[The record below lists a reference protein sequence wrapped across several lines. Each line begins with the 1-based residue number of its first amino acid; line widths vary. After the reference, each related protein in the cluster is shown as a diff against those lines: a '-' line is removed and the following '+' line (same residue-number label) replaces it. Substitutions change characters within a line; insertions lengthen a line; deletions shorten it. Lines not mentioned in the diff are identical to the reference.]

1 MERSAKLA
9 VGHVLARRTDIPE
22 DHCTKGFQLYARCIN
37 DTPGRQLHVESGQS
51 GPTWRLNSEIVGL
64 SDLGAWPT
72 TTKQK
77 CLQIYQNSRIWI
89 GPIVQFIS
97 TYFRHFP
104 IPI

>member
-1 MERSAKLA
+1 MSSEMKTNLGTFVGAGVREERCCLLFADS
-9 VGHVLARRTDIPE
+9 GVLD
-22 DHCTKGFQLYARCIN
+22 G
-37 DTPGRQLHVESGQS
+37 DTPGRQLHAESGQS
-51 GPTWRLNSEIVGL
+51 GPTRRSNSEIVSL

-89 GPIVQFIS
+89 GPIVRFIS